1 MVSVSQILLCYSSSF
16 SLFKR
21 PKRRPLTSIYIRD
34 RVSAGWP
41 GSRVDRVSPG
51 QFPSGFLPPPGP
63 VPGPGRSGQ
72 PAGPVRVLKL
82 WDLLLVMVS
91 GFFLFFLDIILTLS
105 DFSIYVFRL
114 DPAVCMY
121 LGDLLLGEE
130 ADQRYTGKLII
141 LCFCLGAE
149 QCHLVMNFFL

>member
-1 MVSVSQILLCYSSSF
+1 VVSVSQILLCYSSSF

-34 RVSAGWP
+34 RV
-41 GSRVDRVSPG
+41 DRVSPG

-63 VPGPGRSGQ
+63 VPGLGRSGQ

-130 ADQRYTGKLII
+130 ANQRYTGKLII

>member
-34 RVSAGWP
+34 
-41 GSRVDRVSPG
+41 RVDRVSPG